1 MTIAQIEKG
10 KKEIKKACVVI
21 INDTGFF
28 RLIKL
33 KIEIMSLRGS
43 RVNTRRRLVI
53 ISRYTSSNLSLND
66 EDMVELEER
75 GILTETLSIEDMIE
89 RFEEMPSVQT
99 YGIERVEIFI
109 RDTNESER
117 VIRTRWDI
125 IREERNRLRRIE
137 IERQIQRLQNELIS
151 I

>member
-1 MTIAQIEKG
+1 
-10 KKEIKKACVVI
+10 
-21 INDTGFF
+21 
-28 RLIKL
+28 
-33 KIEIMSLRGS
+33 MSLRGS

-89 RFEEMPSVQT
+89 RFDEMPSVQT